1 MLKTMQIAALISVVG
16 MLCAG
21 CNTTAPFFETASAPA
36 ITDPASDQ
44 YVRTNEPA
52 LLGRKQ
58 FEAGYYGLSERYFR
72 EAVEKDPRDMDS
84 WTGLAASYDNLK
96 RFELA
101 DRAYQE
107 ALRLGGPTPPLL
119 NNMGFSYMLRGNLK
133 KARVTYL
140 KALELDPTNEV
151 VLNNLKILD
160 GAQKPLRGP
169 RP

>member
-1 MLKTMQIAALISVVG
+1 MLKKLQIAVLTSIAG
-16 MLCAG
+16 MFCTG
-21 CNTTAPFFETASAPA
+21 CNTLAPSFEGSLESVNALPA
-36 ITDPASDQ
+36 DQ

-52 LLGRKQ
+52 VLGRKQ

-72 EAVEKDPRDMDS
+72 EAVEKDERDTDS
-84 WTGLAASYDNLK
+84 WTGLAASYDHLK

-107 ALRLGGPTPPLL
+107 ALRLSGPSVPLL
-119 NNMGFSYMLRGNLK
+119 NNMGFSYMLRGSLK

-151 VLNNLKILD
+151 VINNLKILD